1 MSSKKNMELYAL
13 SIRISADG
21 FCFSLYNSIDKSHK
35 GFMEYSLDE
44 NLTLDLNF
52 SKAFNSLPFLKENY
66 KEINIIFAD
75 SEYTTVP
82 DSFFCSNTAKDFLKY
97 NLPSFGNNT
106 QLLTNYI
113 PKFGFYLL
121 SYSDKTLYL
130 NLKEK
135 FPSAIFYCRMAP
147 ITLYL
152 SNFCTINNIG
162 RMYILLKESS
172 IDLLCCR
179 NGKLLFLNSFFGIDY
194 NDFLYYIV
202 GVWKSS
208 GFSKKNDQLFLIE
221 DKRSDNR
228 FITKLNE
235 FIENISEFS
244 IETQINYLKEENPK
258 GFVPNMNLASVPSE
272 ILAVTLCE

>member
-1 MSSKKNMELYAL
+1 MGSKKNMELYTL
-13 SIRISADG
+13 SIRIGADG
-21 FCFSLYNSIDKSHK
+21 FCFSLYNSIDKSYK
-35 GFMEYSLDE
+35 GFMEYSVDE

-66 KEINIIFAD
+66 KEINIIFSD

-82 DSFFCSNTAKDFLKY
+82 DSFFCSDTAKDFLKY
-97 NLPSFGNNT
+97 NLPSFENNT
-106 QLLTNYI
+106 QLLTNHI

-121 SYSDKTLYL
+121 SHSDKTLYF

-135 FPSAIFYCRMAP
+135 FPSAIFHCRIAP
-147 ITLYL
+147 IALYL
-152 SNFCTINNIG
+152 SNLCTIDNIG
-162 RMYILLKESS
+162 RMYILQKESS

-179 NGKLLFLNSFFGIDY
+179 NGKLIFLNSFFGIDY
-194 NDFLYYIV
+194 NDFLYYII

-208 GFSKKNDQLFLIE
+208 GFSKKNDLLFLIKE
-221 DKRSDNR
+221 KCSDNR

-235 FIENISEFS
+235 FIENISEFR
-244 IETQINYLKEENPK
+244 IENQINYLKEENPE
-258 GFVPNMNLASVPSE
+258 GFEPNMDFASVPSE